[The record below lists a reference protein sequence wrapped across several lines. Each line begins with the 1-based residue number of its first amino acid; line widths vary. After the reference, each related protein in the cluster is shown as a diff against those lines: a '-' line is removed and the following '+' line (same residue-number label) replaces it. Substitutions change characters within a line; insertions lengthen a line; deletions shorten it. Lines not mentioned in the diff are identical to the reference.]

1 MPMTRPTTITC
12 GTDFSDGA
20 RRAAAVA
27 AALAVRL
34 DARLQLVHV
43 VDDLGAEL
51 TFAEGDLSAFE
62 PRRQR
67 LEADA
72 AELRRAYP
80 ITIETVFEPGV
91 ADEHLVDTA
100 RRAHSAL
107 LVVSALGHTRQ
118 QARWLLGSIAERVAQ
133 TATVPVLVVRDGRGL
148 IEWAS
153 GTRALRVVVGVDDG
167 APARA
172 ALDWVGELRQQ
183 APCDL
188 QIMRIVLPSEAH
200 ARLGVPPPVPL
211 EGLRPAVQRLL
222 RRELRR
228 SAGNMPGEGAVSW
241 LVEGNWGRV
250 DSPLLHEARR
260 TAADVVVVGT
270 NQRAGLA
277 RAWQGSVSRHVLH
290 AADGDVVTVPAS
302 SRRLTSVSR
311 HDRVLVATDF
321 SDLANRAI
329 GVAYGLVPR
338 GGVVHLAHVTEASE
352 DTGARS
358 ARERLAALV
367 PVDASARGVVTVL
380 EVVDATHV
388 GEALVQLG
396 ARRGVDAICLATH
409 GRTGLAHLVLGSVAQ
424 HVVREARCPVV
435 LLPPRSTLLPVALGQ
450 T

>member
-20 RRAAAVA
+20 RRAATVA

-34 DARLQLVHV
+34 GARLQLVHV

-51 TFAEGDLSAFE
+51 TFAEGREGVYE
-62 PRRQR
+62 PRRQT
-67 LEADA
+67 LESDA

-80 ITIETVFEPGV
+80 VTVETVFEPGV

-100 RRAHSAL
+100 RRARSAL
-107 LVVSALGHTRQ
+107 LVVSSLGHTRQ
-118 QARWLLGSIAERVAQ
+118 HARWLLGSIAERVAQ
-133 TATVPVLVVRDGRGL
+133 TATVPVLVVRDGHGL

-153 GTRALRVVVGVDDG
+153 GTRALKVLVGVDDG

-188 QIMRIVLPSEAH
+188 QIMRIVLPSEEH

-211 EGLRPAVQRLL
+211 EGLRPPVERLL

-228 SAGNMPGEGAVSW
+228 WTGDVPGEGAVSW
-241 LVEGNWGRV
+241 LVEGNWGRM
-250 DSPLLHEARR
+250 DSPLLNEARR

-302 SRRLTSVSR
+302 PRRVS
-311 HDRVLVATDF
+311 
-321 SDLANRAI
+321 
-329 GVAYGLVPR
+329 GVAR
-338 GGVVHLAHVTEASE
+338 C
-352 DTGARS
+352 
-358 ARERLAALV
+358 
-367 PVDASARGVVTVL
+367 
-380 EVVDATHV
+380 
-388 GEALVQLG
+388 
-396 ARRGVDAICLATH
+396 VDAICLATH
-409 GRTGLAHLVLGSVAQ
+409 GRTGLSQLVLGSVAQ

-435 LLPPRSTLLPVALGQ
+435 LLPPHSTLLPVELGQ

>member
-1 MPMTRPTTITC
+1 MPTTHSTTITC

-27 AALAVRL
+27 AALAVRFG
-34 DARLQLVHV
+34 ARLQLVHV

-51 TFAEGDLSAFE
+51 TFAEGDMSAYE
-62 PRRQR
+62 PRRQT

-72 AELRRAYP
+72 AELRRAHP
-80 ITIETVFEPGV
+80 ITIDTVFEPGV
-91 ADEHLVDTA
+91 ADVHLVETA

-107 LVVSALGHTRQ
+107 LVVSSLGQTRQ
-118 QARWLLGSIAERVAQ
+118 HARWLLGSIAERVAQ

-188 QIMRIVLPSEAH
+188 QVVRIVLPSEAH

-211 EGLRPAVQRLL
+211 EGLRPTVERLL

-228 SAGNMPGEGAVSW
+228 WTGHVPGEGTVSW
-241 LVEGNWGRV
+241 HVEGNWGRV
-250 DSPLLHEARR
+250 DSPLLHDARR
-260 TAADVVVVGT
+260 MAADVVVVGT

-277 RAWQGSVSRHVLH
+277 RVWQGSVSRHVLH
-290 AADGDVVTVPAS
+290 NADGDVVTVPAS
-302 SRRLTSVSR
+302 CRRSTGVAR
-311 HDRVLVATDF
+311 HDRVLVGTDF
-321 SDLANRAI
+321 SEVANRAI

-338 GGVVHLAHVTEASE
+338 DGVVHLAHVTEASQT
-352 DTGARS
+352 DGGKA

-367 PVDASARGVVTVL
+367 PTDASARGVVTVL
-380 EVVDATHV
+380 EVVDNTDVAD
-388 GEALVQLG
+388 ALLQLG

-409 GRTGLAHLVLGSVAQ
+409 GRTGISQAILGSVAQ
-424 HVVREARCPVV
+424 QVVRQARCPVV
-435 LLPPRSTLLPVALGQ
+435 LLPPQCTPQAFTRGL
-450 T
+450 

>member
-1 MPMTRPTTITC
+1 MPSTPSAHPTTFTC

-20 RRAAAVA
+20 RRAATVA
-27 AALAVRL
+27 AALAARHG
-34 DARLQLVHV
+34 ARLQLVHV

-51 TFAEGDLSAFE
+51 TFAEGDLNAYE
-62 PRRQR
+62 PRRQT

-80 ITIETVFEPGV
+80 ITIDTVFEPGV

-107 LVVSALGHTRQ
+107 LVVSSLGNTRQ
-118 QARWLLGSIAERVAQ
+118 HARWLLGSVAERVAQ

-188 QIMRIVLPSEAH
+188 QVMRIVLPSEAH

-211 EGLRPAVQRLL
+211 EGLRPTVERLL

-228 SAGNMPGEGAVSW
+228 WASDVPGEGAVSW
-241 LVEGNWGRV
+241 IVEGNWGRV
-250 DSPLLHEARR
+250 DGPLLHEARR
-260 TAADVVVVGT
+260 TAADVIVVGT
-270 NQRAGLA
+270 NQRSGLA
-277 RAWQGSVSRHVLH
+277 RVWQGSVSRHVLH

-302 SRRLTSVSR
+302 PRRLTGVAR

-321 SDLANRAI
+321 SDSANRAI

-338 GGVVHLAHVTEASE
+338 NGVVHLAHVTEGSE
-352 DTGARS
+352 GNGARS
-358 ARERLAALV
+358 ARERLAMLV
-367 PVDASARGVVTVL
+367 PTDATARGIVTVL
-380 EVVDATHV
+380 EVVDNTAV
-388 GEALVQLG
+388 ADALLQLG
-396 ARRGVDAICLATH
+396 ARRGVDLICLATH
-409 GRTGLAHLVLGSVAQ
+409 GRTGVSQAILGSVAHQ
-424 HVVREARCPVV
+424 VVRQARCPVV
-435 LLPPRSTLLPVALGQ
+435 LIPPHRTP
-450 T
+450 

>member
-1 MPMTRPTTITC
+1 MPTTHPTTITC

-27 AALAVRL
+27 AALAVRFG
-34 DARLQLVHV
+34 ARLQLVHV

-51 TFAEGDLSAFE
+51 TFAQGDMSAYE
-62 PRRQR
+62 PRRQT

-80 ITIETVFEPGV
+80 VAIDTVFEPGV
-91 ADEHLVDTA
+91 ADAHLVDTA
-100 RRAHSAL
+100 RRAQSAL
-107 LVVSALGHTRQ
+107 LVVSALGRTRQ
-118 QARWLLGSIAERVAQ
+118 HARWLLGSIAERVAQ

-153 GTRALRVVVGVDDG
+153 GTRPLRVMVGVDDG

-188 QIMRIVLPSEAH
+188 QIVRIVLPSEAH

-211 EGLRPAVQRLL
+211 EGLRPMVERLL

-228 SAGNMPGEGAVSW
+228 WAGDIPGEGAVSW
-241 LVEGNWGRV
+241 LVEGSSGRV

-302 SRRLTSVSR
+302 SRRLTSVAR

-338 GGVVHLAHVTEASE
+338 NGVVHLAHVTEASE

-367 PVDASARGVVTVL
+367 PTDASARGVVTVL
-380 EVVDATHV
+380 EVVDDAHV
-388 GEALVQLG
+388 ADALLQLG

-409 GRTGLAHLVLGSVAQ
+409 GRTGISQAILGSVAQ
-424 HVVREARCPVV
+424 QVVRQARCPVV
-435 LLPPRSTLLPVALGQ
+435 LVPRHCTPQPVGPGL
-450 T
+450 

>member
-1 MPMTRPTTITC
+1 MPTKPLVTITC

-20 RRAAAVA
+20 RRAANVA
-27 AALAVRL
+27 AALAARRG
-34 DARLQLVHV
+34 ARLQLVHV
-43 VDDLGAEL
+43 VDALGAEL
-51 TFAEGDLSAFE
+51 TFAEGDLSAYQ
-62 PRRQR
+62 PRRQN
-67 LEADA
+67 LEAEA

-80 ITIETVFEPGV
+80 ITVDTVFEPGV
-91 ADEHLVDTA
+91 ADAHLVDTA

-107 LVVSALGHTRQ
+107 LVVSALGRTPQH
-118 QARWLLGSIAERVAQ
+118 ARWLLGSVAERVAQ
-133 TATVPVLVVRDGRGL
+133 LATVPVLVVRDGRGL

-153 GTRALRVVVGVDDG
+153 GSRALRVVVGVDDG

-172 ALDWVGELRQQ
+172 ALEWVGELRQQ

-188 QIMRIVLPSEAH
+188 EIVRVVL
-200 ARLGVPPPVPL
+200 PPPVPL
-211 EGLRPAVQRLL
+211 EGLRPTVERLL

-228 SAGNMPGEGAVSW
+228 WAGEVPGEGTVSW

-250 DSPLLHEARR
+250 DSPLLHAARR
-260 TAADVVVVGT
+260 TVADVVVVGT

-277 RAWQGSVSRHVLH
+277 RAWQGCVSRQVMH

-302 SRRLTSVSR
+302 SHRLTSVAR
-311 HDRVLVATDF
+311 HDRVLAATDF

-338 GGVVHLAHVTEASE
+338 NGVVHLAHVTEASE

-367 PVDASARGVVTVL
+367 PTDASARGVVTVL
-380 EVVDATHV
+380 EVVDDTHV
-388 GEALVQLG
+388 ADALLQLG

-409 GRTGLAHLVLGSVAQ
+409 GRTGLSQAILGSVAQ
-424 HVVREARCPVV
+424 QVVRQARCPVV
-435 LLPPRSTLLPVALGQ
+435 LLPPHCMS
-450 T
+450 